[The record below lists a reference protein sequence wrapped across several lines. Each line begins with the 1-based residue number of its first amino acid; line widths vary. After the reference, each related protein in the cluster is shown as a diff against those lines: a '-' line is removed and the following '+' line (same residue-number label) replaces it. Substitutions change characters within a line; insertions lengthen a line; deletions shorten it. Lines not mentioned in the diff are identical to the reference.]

1 MTRYILTQDMKAI
14 IPFMDGDQIKV
25 VKQKRTRR
33 RDEEPEDERKVPH
46 DIYVYQSDGMIIR
59 GHLGTYKTLAA
70 AIDMMSILFDNLSDD
85 VPVMSMMLDEE
96 MERARK
102 TLINNGGYVF
112 YDDDFS
118 LERAFKECKEIFDG
132 ITDSE
137 KYQEADT
144 GAILYHAAE
153 ILYALNVAMK
163 EEKCTE

>member
-14 IPFMDGDQIKV
+14 VPFMDGDQIKA
-25 VKQKRTRR
+25 VKRPSFSRYEKP
-33 RDEEPEDERKVPH
+33 EEERNGPYDVN
-46 DIYVYQSDGMIIR
+46 VYLPDGMIVR
-59 GHLGTYKTLAA
+59 GRLGTYKTLTA

-85 VPVMSMMLDEE
+85 VPVISMMLDEE
-96 MERARK
+96 MERTRK

-112 YDDDFS
+112 YQDDFS
-118 LERAFKECKEIFDG
+118 FENAFRDCKEVFDR

-144 GAILYHAAE
+144 GTILYHAAE

-163 EEKCTE
+163 EEKCTG

>member
-14 IPFMDGDQIKV
+14 VPFMDGDQIKA
-25 VKQKRTRR
+25 VKRPSFSRYEKP
-33 RDEEPEDERKVPH
+33 EEERNGPYDVN
-46 DIYVYQSDGMIIR
+46 VYLPDGMIVR
-59 GHLGTYKTLAA
+59 GRLGTFQSLTWAKNMITV
-70 AIDMMSILFDNLSDD
+70 LFDRLADD
-85 VPVMSMMLDEE
+85 SSAIIMLPDEDTAKARASMIE
-96 MERARK
+96 
-102 TLINNGGYVF
+102 NGGYVF

-153 ILYALNVAMK
+153 ILYALNAALIMEGK
-163 EEKCTE
+163 Q

>member
-25 VKQKRTRR
+25 LKQVSRCYG
-33 RDEEPEDERKVPH
+33 EPESKSYA
-46 DIYVYQSDGMIIR
+46 IYVYLPDGVAMR
-59 GHLGTYKTLAA
+59 GRLGTYKTLTA

-85 VPVMSMMLDEE
+85 VPVISMMLDEE

-112 YDDDFS
+112 YQDDFS
-118 LERAFKECKEIFDG
+118 FENALRDCKEVFDG

-144 GAILYHAAE
+144 GTILYHAAE

>member
-1 MTRYILTQDMKAI
+1 MTMYILTQDMKAI

-25 VKQKRTRR
+25 VKQVSRCYG
-33 RDEEPEDERKVPH
+33 EPESESYA
-46 DIYVYQSDGMIIR
+46 IYVYFPDGVAMR
-59 GHLGTYKTLAA
+59 GRLGIYKTLTA
-70 AIDMMSILFDNLSDD
+70 AIDMMSILFNNLLDE
-85 VPVMSMMLDEE
+85 VPVISMMLNEE
-96 MERARK
+96 VERARK

-118 LERAFKECKEIFDG
+118 LERAFKECKEVFDG

-153 ILYALNVAMK
+153 ILYALNAALIMEGK
-163 EEKCTE
+163 Q